1 MNSQSDNSLTTASNN
16 ANNDNE
22 NSSTTENTI
31 NNNNNNND
39 STTENNNNSGCGCCD
54 DDAVVSFDDESIK
67 NLVKLIYTNSIASI
81 PARRILLRM
90 IFANSKDEEN
100 ENQNEDASD
109 SDEKLL
115 KDNQKVIN
123 IWSDVMKSLLK
134 EKKVLPELWDVF
146 LRDYSLMPKEE
157 QSQISELLWENN
169 PPTGNEFAFFSAFV
183 S

>member
-1 MNSQSDNSLTTASNN
+1 
-16 ANNDNE
+16 
-22 NSSTTENTI
+22 
-31 NNNNNNND
+31 
-39 STTENNNNSGCGCCD
+39 
-54 DDAVVSFDDESIK
+54 
-67 NLVKLIYTNSIASI
+67 
-81 PARRILLRM
+81 M